1 MGLHENFEWD
11 EVKAQR
17 NFKKHGVS
25 FDDAALVLSD
35 EQAEFYHVEEFD
47 SSHSGSE
54 DRYITTASHPDD
66 RNIVLVIAWTD
77 RSPRLPRLR
86 ESSARVSQ
94 RPPRGGGMSKKS
106 VSRTVC
112 KSAAEVPGATRADL
126 DRLRAAMQ
134 RKVDMSEIPERTRFH
149 RLTRDR

>member
-77 RSPRLPRLR
+77 RSTEAASITRII
-86 ESSARVSQ
+86 SARVA
-94 RPPRGGGMSKKS
+94 
-106 VSRTVC
+106 TT
-112 KSAAEVPGATRADL
+112 AERRRYV
-126 DRLRAAMQ
+126 
-134 RKVDMSEIPERTRFH
+134 KEIRE
-149 RLTRDR
+149 